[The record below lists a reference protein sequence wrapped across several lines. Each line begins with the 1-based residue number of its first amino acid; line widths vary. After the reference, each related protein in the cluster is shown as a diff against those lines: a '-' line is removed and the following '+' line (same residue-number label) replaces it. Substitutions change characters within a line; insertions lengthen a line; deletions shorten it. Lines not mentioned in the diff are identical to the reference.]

1 MKDSKKYAPK
11 IQKLYRSLKTR
22 YPKVEDVV
30 YDEPV
35 EAVIYAIL
43 SQTLT
48 DSAAHAAFR
57 RFGDYFVDWNELRVT
72 RAEEIAS
79 VIGHTTP
86 ETIEIGVRL
95 GATLGAIFNDYHK
108 VGLEALKKLGK
119 RPVKQALEKYK
130 GFSRYVVDYCMLTA
144 FAGHAIPLT
153 PTMIEFLKDNGL
165 VHPSADEAEIEGF
178 LGKQIPSKNGYE
190 FYALLRKHA
199 ESAKPKK
206 KKARAEK
213 PQEAA
218 PEETP
223 ARAVEQAACETPE
236 ETAPGAAR
244 QTQKSAAGTTRTK
257 TAAPAKTRK
266 TKNKK

>member
-11 IQKLYRSLKTR
+11 IQKLYRTLKTQH
-22 YPKVEDVV
+22 PKVEDLV
-30 YDEPV
+30 YEEPV

-48 DSAAHAAFR
+48 DSAAHAAYKRFR
-57 RFGDYFVDWNELRVT
+57 DYFVDWNELRVT

-86 ETIEIGVRL
+86 ETVEIGVRL

-108 VGLEALKKLGK
+108 VSLEALKKLGK

-144 FAGHAIPLT
+144 FQGHAIPLT
-153 PTMIEFLKDNGL
+153 PTMIDFLRDSGS
-165 VHPSADEAEIEGF
+165 VHPSADEADIEGF
-178 LGKQIPSKNGYE
+178 LSKQIPSKNGYE
-190 FYALLRKHA
+190 FYTMLRKHA
-199 ESAKPKK
+199 ESARPKK
-206 KKARAEK
+206 KPGAEK
-213 PQEAA
+213 PQQAQPAEAA
-218 PEETP
+218 PG
-223 ARAVEQAACETPE
+223 AVD
-236 ETAPGAAR
+236 ETAPKAVE
-244 QTQKSAAGTTRTK
+244 K
-257 TAAPAKTRK
+257 TAPRAAKQTKKAAPRAVRDKTTAPAKTKK